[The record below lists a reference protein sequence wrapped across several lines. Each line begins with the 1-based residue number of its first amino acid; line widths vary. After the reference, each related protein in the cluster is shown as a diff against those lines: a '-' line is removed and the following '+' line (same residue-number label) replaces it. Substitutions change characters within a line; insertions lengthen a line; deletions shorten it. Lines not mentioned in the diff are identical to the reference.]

1 MDIRREGMEYE
12 SRLFGGAY
20 SASRLRT
27 AAKDAPIRE
36 MIRKGRVRYNKIRQA
51 LNLPVVA
58 NWDVRPEQLVQHVN
72 VE

>member
-36 MIRKGRVRYNKIRQA
+36 MIRNGRARYNEIRQA
-51 LNLPVVA
+51 LNLPVVE